1 MAKRRVAMTLAQT
14 TDGRV
19 YVWAPPGCP
28 ESALAVRH
36 QYSLAQSRG
45 GRATRRLGF
54 VRTPASVLAEI
65 LRSDA
70 AAPRVTF
77 YEDTP
82 GPTQGER
89 IELSGKVLANWVSK
103 AGNALQDEY
112 DLGPGSV
119 VRMSLPP
126 HWRAVYWAFAV
137 WSVGATVDLVG
148 GPTPDLLICDD
159 PDLVATLEP
168 APEDVVLVTLAA
180 LARAHPGLVPAG
192 AMDEARELAT
202 YGDQFAPVT
211 DPAPG
216 DLALIT
222 TGAHTA
228 YKSVLP
234 STSWPARSRVS
245 VAGDL
250 AQVLEST
257 LAAWAVDGSV
267 VLARNGHRAGVERQ
281 SERLASENVTLDLA

>member
-1 MAKRRVAMTLAQT
+1 
-14 TDGRV
+14 
-19 YVWAPPGCP
+19 
-28 ESALAVRH
+28 
-36 QYSLAQSRG
+36 
-45 GRATRRLGF
+45 

-65 LRSDA
+65 LRSDPA
-70 AAPRVTF
+70 QPRVTF

-89 IELSGKVLANWVSK
+89 IELSGKVLANWISK

-119 VRMSLPP
+119 VRLCLPP

-137 WSVGATVDLVG
+137 WSVGATLDLVG
-148 GPTPDLLICDD
+148 GPVPNLLICQD
-159 PDLVATLEP
+159 PDLIATLEA
-168 APEDVVLVTLAA
+168 APDDVVLVTLAA
-180 LARAHPGLVPAG
+180 LARAHSEPVPAG

-202 YGDQFAPVT
+202 YGDQFAALA
-211 DPAPG
+211 DPSPE

-222 TGAHTA
+222 AGAHTA
-228 YKSVLP
+228 YRGVVP
-234 STSWPARSRVS
+234 ETSWPAKARVN

-250 AQVLEST
+250 TQVLEST

-267 VLARNGHRAGVERQ
+267 VLSRADHRAGGEPPAD
-281 SERLASENVTLDLA
+281 RLASEHVTLDLAKGPGTADQG